1 MSAALSDSPA
11 DGASDGY
18 GDSATAGAGAMAAFS
33 LAGRVAVV
41 TGAAGLLGRRH
52 CRALAAA
59 GARVVATDLDPAACE
74 AVAREVAAMT
84 PGAPGAP
91 GAPATPRAARRM
103 EAPGAAVAPLAWAAD
118 ITRPESVRALRDAV
132 LERCGAIDVLVN
144 NAALN
149 EKVESPLAAG
159 EVLRFEN
166 FPLALWE
173 DSLRV
178 NVTGTF
184 LCCQIL
190 GGEMARRGGGS
201 IVNIASTYAIVAP
214 DQALYRQP
222 DGTQTFFKSAAYPTT
237 KGAVLALTRFLAA
250 YWGRAGVR
258 VNALSPGGVENGQD
272 AGFVARYSARTPLG
286 RMADPSDYEGA
297 LVFLASAA
305 SRYMTGANLI
315 VDGGW
320 TAW

>member
-1 MSAALSDSPA
+1 VTA
-11 DGASDGY
+11 D
-18 GDSATAGAGAMAAFS
+18 FS

-59 GARVVATDLDPAACE
+59 GASVVATDLDAAACN
-74 AVAREVAAMT
+74 AVAAEVRAALAAAGSAAGAVAAG
-84 PGAPGAP
+84 GAGPAGVTA
-91 GAPATPRAARRM
+91 APADRGS
-103 EAPGAAVAPLAWAAD
+103 APQDREIVGFAAD
-118 ITRPESVRALRDAV
+118 ITVAESVAALRDAV
-132 LERCGAIDVLVN
+132 LARFGRIDVLVN
-144 NAALN
+144 NAAVN
-149 EKVESPLAAG
+149 EKVEAPAAG
-159 EVLRFEN
+159 GEVMRFEN
-166 FPLALWE
+166 MPLALFE
-173 DSLRV
+173 AALKV

-184 LCCQIL
+184 LCCQLL
-190 GGEMARRGGGS
+190 GGEMARRGAGS
-201 IVNIASTYAIVAP
+201 IVNIASTYAVVAP
-214 DQALYRQP
+214 DQSLYRQP
-222 DGTQTFFKSAAYPTT
+222 DGTQTFFKSAAYPTS

-250 YWGRAGVR
+250 YWGGVGVR

-297 LVFLASAA
+297 LVFLASEA
-305 SRYMTGANLI
+305 SRYMTGANLL